1 MQTGIAA
8 LYNSQNIVCCR
19 DFYHDWW
26 NASNLA
32 KFWSLW
38 NLPVHRWCVRH
49 LYKPLVHAGNSK
61 TTATLIVFATSA
73 FFHEYLISVPL
84 RLFKVWGFLGMLLQ
98 APLFPVSKFV
108 EKNFG
113 PRLGNVFV
121 WICLILGLIPMNVTV
136 KPFRDYNSRA
146 TPGCDDVLP

>member
-1 MQTGIAA
+1 M
-8 LYNSQNIVCCR
+8 S
-19 DFYHDWW
+19 
-26 NASNLA
+26 
-32 KFWSLW
+32 
-38 NLPVHRWCVRH
+38 
-49 LYKPLVHAGNSK
+49 AGNSR

-108 EKNFG
+108 EKYCG

-121 WICLILGLIPMNVTV
+121 WISLILGQPLAVMMYYH
-136 KPFRDYNSRA
+136 DYVVDHFGEEEIQAFADLKTFHNNTIIA
-146 TPGCDDVLP
+146 A